1 MKRLCFILFFLASI
15 VCNAQY
21 LPVLEDGK
29 IWHYTYYN
37 WATGQKYKYEEK
49 ISGDTI
55 AEGITYKK
63 YVDQKGEVLSL
74 LREEDGKVFSYNPV
88 AVPHEETLLYDFTLN
103 VGDEVSLSRVQKEV
117 FLGMAVT
124 DVTSI
129 SFEGKKRKSFT
140 LSPWFYIEGEGKIVD
155 SDLKDKLVEGM
166 GSSGGLLVP
175 FPSILV
181 GNFVFLDYIELA
193 DGTVFSFDDFAG
205 MESLRI
211 KEDNSLFDLS
221 GRKLERAPQR
231 GIYINNGKKVLIK

>member
-37 WATGQKYKYEEK
+37 WATGKKYKFEEK

-55 AEGITYKK
+55 VEGITYKK

-88 AVPHEETLLYDFTLN
+88 AVSHEETLLYDFTLN
-103 VGDEVSLSRVQKEV
+103 VGDEVSLSNIQEGMVV
-117 FLGMAVT
+117 GMAVT

-129 SFEGKKRKSFT
+129 SFEGKKRRSFT

-155 SDLKDKLVEGM
+155 SDLKDKWVEGM

-175 FPSILV
+175 FPSILT

-193 DGTVFSFDDFAG
+193 DGTVFSFDDFVG
-205 MESLRI
+205 MRTLRI

-231 GIYINNGKKVLIK
+231 GIYINNGKKEQVK